1 MLQHYSRAERRLG
14 KDVFKHCRV
23 RGVGEI
29 QSPPGS
35 SFDVKMATVAQAGIY
50 TVGQFAKHKK
60 IVKKKKLASIILFK
74 DLTAQIAL
82 ATLDPA
88 LANKENSIGGV
99 MYQIV
104 DSLHGYNRIEE

>member
-1 MLQHYSRAERRLG
+1 MLQLPSGETSMFTGWPDFIMLQHYSRAERRLG

-60 IVKKKKLASIILFK
+60 IVKKKKLAI
-74 DLTAQIAL
+74 
-82 ATLDPA
+82 
-88 LANKENSIGGV
+88 
-99 MYQIV
+99 
-104 DSLHGYNRIEE
+104 